1 MESTNKENIIEPENA
16 PKNIIEDEKDSKEEK
31 PNANIKEVP
40 SENKQPY
47 QRYYKSK
54 SFIPK
59 FTGKSIKSGTS
70 SFTMDS
76 SLNNDPLSSSR
87 DSEEKRTRRSF
98 DIEYPT
104 LKRSHSTKKYHYSK
118 DYKKDIIKEEK
129 NEDEDSFCSFAS
141 NRSKFSS
148 YTIMPKESNLFFFEK
163 RKLFDENTIKNITTM
178 EPVPETYDENL
189 IFQKPKMQILS
200 DKKEDSKLNVITSS
214 TINVKKTLLDENEII
229 QEVKE
234 LDGIF
239 DEEFDQRFD
248 SIKIKYKSF
257 YDKEEPPA
265 LFMGLQGEC
274 RPFNDEVPDEIIEEN
289 YEDDAKEVIRKNSM
303 IIQRKKNIADEIDDD
318 FKKIKKRNSILNV
331 FIDDKMFID
340 EKDELNHKDDIEEK
354 EEKDDKD
361 EKEDDKEEK
370 EEKDE
375 EKEEKEDDSDKGSKN
390 SSK

>member
-1 MESTNKENIIEPENA
+1 MDSDPKDVNEILEPE
-16 PKNIIEDEKDSKEEK
+16 IKEEEEDK
-31 PNANIKEVP
+31 KTSDVP
-40 SENKQPY
+40 QENKQPY

-54 SFIPK
+54 SFMPK
-59 FTGKSIKSGTS
+59 FTGKSIKSGAS
-70 SFTMDS
+70 SFTNDS

-87 DSEEKRTRRSF
+87 DSEEKRIKRGI

-163 RKLFDENTIKNITTM
+163 KKFFDENAIKNITTM

-214 TINVKKTLLDENEII
+214 NINIKKTPMDENEII
-229 QEVKE
+229 EEVKE

-239 DEEFDQRFD
+239 DEEFDQRLD

-265 LFMGLQGEC
+265 LFSGLQGEC

-318 FKKIKKRNSILNV
+318 FKKIKRKNSKLNFV
-331 FIDDKMFID
+331 IDDKMFID
-340 EKDELNHKDDIEEK
+340 EKDELNHKEENEEK
-354 EEKDDKD
+354 EEKDDKK
-361 EKEDDKEEK
+361 EKEEEK
-370 EEKDE
+370 EEENEE
-375 EKEEKEDDSDKGSKN
+375 EKEEKEDDSDKGSKH

>member
-1 MESTNKENIIEPENA
+1 MDSNPRDVNEILEPEI
-16 PKNIIEDEKDSKEEK
+16 KSEDKKTSD
-31 PNANIKEVP
+31 VP
-40 SENKQPY
+40 QENKQPY

-54 SFIPK
+54 SFMPK
-59 FTGKSIKSGTS
+59 FTGKSIKSGAS
-70 SFTMDS
+70 SFTNDS

-87 DSEEKRTRRSF
+87 DSEEKRIKRGI

-163 RKLFDENTIKNITTM
+163 KKFFDENAIKNITTM

-214 TINVKKTLLDENEII
+214 NINIKKTPMDENEII
-229 QEVKE
+229 EEVKE

-239 DEEFDQRFD
+239 DEEFDQRLD

-265 LFMGLQGEC
+265 LFSGLQGEC

-318 FKKIKKRNSILNV
+318 FKKIKRKNSKLNFV
-331 FIDDKMFID
+331 IDDKMFID
-340 EKDELNHKDDIEEK
+340 EKDELNHKEENEEK
-354 EEKDDKD
+354 EEKDDKK
-361 EKEDDKEEK
+361 EKEEEK
-370 EEKDE
+370 EEENEE
-375 EKEEKEDDSDKGSKN
+375 EKEEKEDDSDKGSKH

>member
-1 MESTNKENIIEPENA
+1 MESTIKEDINEPENA
-16 PKNIIEDEKDSKEEK
+16 PKNVIEDKKDSKEEK
-31 PNANIKEVP
+31 AEEKIKEVP

-47 QRYYKSK
+47 QRYFKSK
-54 SFIPK
+54 SFMPK

-87 DSEEKRTRRSF
+87 DSEEKRVRRSF

-178 EPVPETYDENL
+178 EPVLETYDENL

-214 TINVKKTLLDENEII
+214 TINVKKTPLDENEII

-303 IIQRKKNIADEIDDD
+303 KIQMKKNIADEIDDD
-318 FKKIKKRNSILNV
+318 FKKIKTKNSKLITLV
-331 FIDDKMFID
+331 DDKNFID
-340 EKDELNHKDDIEEK
+340 EKDELNHKDENEEKEEEK
-354 EEKDDKD
+354 EEKDK
-361 EKEDDKEEK
+361 EK
-370 EEKDE
+370 EEE
-375 EKEEKEDDSDKGSKN
+375 EKEEKEEDSDKGSKH
-390 SSK
+390 SSS

>member
-16 PKNIIEDEKDSKEEK
+16 SKNIIEDEKGSKKEK
-31 PNANIKEVP
+31 ADVNIKEIP

-87 DSEEKRTRRSF
+87 DSEEKRARRSF

-303 IIQRKKNIADEIDDD
+303 IIQRKKNIADEIDND
-318 FKKIKKRNSILNV
+318 FKKIKKRNSMLNV

-375 EKEEKEDDSDKGSKN
+375 EKEDDSDKGSKN

>member
-1 MESTNKENIIEPENA
+1 MDSDPKDVNEILEP
-16 PKNIIEDEKDSKEEK
+16 KIKEEEEDK
-31 PNANIKEVP
+31 KTSDVP
-40 SENKQPY
+40 IENKQPY

-54 SFIPK
+54 SFMPK
-59 FTGKSIKSGTS
+59 FTGKSIKSGAS
-70 SFTMDS
+70 SFTNDS

-87 DSEEKRTRRSF
+87 DSEEKRIKRGI

-163 RKLFDENTIKNITTM
+163 KKFFDENAIKNITTM

-214 TINVKKTLLDENEII
+214 NINLKKTPMDENEII
-229 QEVKE
+229 EEVKE

-239 DEEFDQRFD
+239 DEEFDQRLD

-265 LFMGLQGEC
+265 LFSGLQGEC

-318 FKKIKKRNSILNV
+318 FKKIKRKNSKLNFV
-331 FIDDKMFID
+331 IDDKMFID
-340 EKDELNHKDDIEEK
+340 EKDELNHKEENEEK
-354 EEKDDKD
+354 EEKDDKK
-361 EKEDDKEEK
+361 EKEEEK
-370 EEKDE
+370 EEENEE
-375 EKEEKEDDSDKGSKN
+375 EKEEKEDDSDKGSKH

>member
-1 MESTNKENIIEPENA
+1 MESDPKDLNEIEET
-16 PKNIIEDEKDSKEEK
+16 KIKEEDK
-31 PNANIKEVP
+31 KISDVP
-40 SENKQPY
+40 TEAKQQY
-47 QRYYKSK
+47 QKYYKSK
-54 SFIPK
+54 SFMPK
-59 FTGKSIKSGTS
+59 FTGKSIKSGAS
-70 SFTMDS
+70 SFTNDS

-87 DSEEKRTRRSF
+87 DSEEKRIKRGI

-163 RKLFDENTIKNITTM
+163 RKFFDENAIKNITTM
-178 EPVPETYDENL
+178 EPVLETYDENL
-189 IFQKPKMQILS
+189 IFQKPKMQLLS

-214 TINVKKTLLDENEII
+214 NINIKKTPMDENEII
-229 QEVKE
+229 EEVKE

-239 DEEFDQRFD
+239 DEEFDQKLD

-265 LFMGLQGEC
+265 LFSGLQGEC

-318 FKKIKKRNSILNV
+318 FKKIKRKNSKLNFV
-331 FIDDKMFID
+331 IDDKMFID
-340 EKDELNHKDDIEEK
+340 EKDELNHKDENEEK
-354 EEKDDKD
+354 EEKDDKK
-361 EKEDDKEEK
+361 EKEDEKEEK
-370 EEKDE
+370 EEENEE
-375 EKEEKEDDSDKGSKN
+375 EKEEKEDDSDKGSKH

>member
-1 MESTNKENIIEPENA
+1 MDSNPKDVNEILEPEI
-16 PKNIIEDEKDSKEEK
+16 KSEDKKTSDI
-31 PNANIKEVP
+31 PQ
-40 SENKQPY
+40 ENKQPY

-54 SFIPK
+54 SFMPK
-59 FTGKSIKSGTS
+59 FTGKSIKSGAS
-70 SFTMDS
+70 SFTNDS

-87 DSEEKRTRRSF
+87 DSEEKRIKRGI

-163 RKLFDENTIKNITTM
+163 KKFFDENAIKNITTM

-214 TINVKKTLLDENEII
+214 NINIKKTPMDENEII
-229 QEVKE
+229 EEVKE

-239 DEEFDQRFD
+239 DEEFDQRLD

-265 LFMGLQGEC
+265 LFSGLQGEC

-318 FKKIKKRNSILNV
+318 FKKIKRKNSKLNFV
-331 FIDDKMFID
+331 IDDKMFID
-340 EKDELNHKDDIEEK
+340 EKDELNHKDENEEQ
-354 EEKDDKD
+354 EEKDDKK
-361 EKEDDKEEK
+361 EKEEEK
-370 EEKDE
+370 EEENEE
-375 EKEEKEDDSDKGSKN
+375 EKEEKEDDSDKGSKH

>member
-1 MESTNKENIIEPENA
+1 MDSDPKDTNKILEPEI
-16 PKNIIEDEKDSKEEK
+16 KKEEEDK
-31 PNANIKEVP
+31 KTSDIPQ
-40 SENKQPY
+40 ENKQPY

-54 SFIPK
+54 SFMPK
-59 FTGKSIKSGTS
+59 FTGKSIKSGAS
-70 SFTMDS
+70 SFTNDS

-87 DSEEKRTRRSF
+87 DSEEKRIKRGI

-163 RKLFDENTIKNITTM
+163 KKFFDENAIKNITTM

-214 TINVKKTLLDENEII
+214 NINIKKTPMDENEII
-229 QEVKE
+229 EEVKE

-239 DEEFDQRFD
+239 DEEFDQRLD

-265 LFMGLQGEC
+265 LFSGLQGEC

-318 FKKIKKRNSILNV
+318 FKKIKRKNSKLNFV
-331 FIDDKMFID
+331 IDDKMFID
-340 EKDELNHKDDIEEK
+340 EKDELNHKEENEEK
-354 EEKDDKD
+354 EEKDDKK
-361 EKEDDKEEK
+361 EKEEEK
-370 EEKDE
+370 EEENEE
-375 EKEEKEDDSDKGSKN
+375 EKEEKEDDSDKGSKH

>member
-1 MESTNKENIIEPENA
+1 MEPFEKKTPSQDSQEEPKDENE
-16 PKNIIEDEKDSKEEK
+16 
-31 PNANIKEVP
+31 IKEVP
-40 SENKQPY
+40 SETKPSY
-47 QRYYKSK
+47 QRFYKSK
-54 SFIPK
+54 SFMPK
-59 FTGKSIKSGTS
+59 FTGKSIKSGAS

-87 DSEEKRTRRSF
+87 DSEGKRGKKSF
-98 DIEYPT
+98 DIEYPE

-148 YTIMPKESNLFFFEK
+148 YTIMPKENNLFFFEK
-163 RKLFDENTIKNITTM
+163 RKFFDENCIKNITTM

-214 TINVKKTLLDENEII
+214 TINVKKAPLDENEII

-239 DEEFDQRFD
+239 DEEFDQKLD

-265 LFMGLQGEC
+265 LFSGLQGEC

-289 YEDDAKEVIRKNSM
+289 YEDDANEVIRKNSVK
-303 IIQRKKNIADEIDDD
+303 IQMKKNIADEIDDD
-318 FKKIKKRNSILNV
+318 FKKIKKKSSKLNFV
-331 FIDDKMFID
+331 IDNKMFID
-340 EKDELNHKDDIEEK
+340 EKDELIHKDDVEEK
-354 EEKDDKD
+354 
-361 EKEDDKEEK
+361 EKEDDKEIKEDK
-370 EEKDE
+370 DEDKCEEKE
-375 EKEEKEDDSDKGSKN
+375 EKEEKEDDSDKGSKH

>member
-1 MESTNKENIIEPENA
+1 MDSNPKDANEILEPEI
-16 PKNIIEDEKDSKEEK
+16 KSKDKKTSDI
-31 PNANIKEVP
+31 PQ
-40 SENKQPY
+40 ENKQPY

-54 SFIPK
+54 SFMPK
-59 FTGKSIKSGTS
+59 FTGKSIKSGAS
-70 SFTMDS
+70 SFTNDS

-87 DSEEKRTRRSF
+87 DSEEKRIKRGI

-163 RKLFDENTIKNITTM
+163 KKFFDENAIKNITTM

-214 TINVKKTLLDENEII
+214 NINIKKTPMDENEII
-229 QEVKE
+229 EEVKE

-239 DEEFDQRFD
+239 DEEFDQRLD

-265 LFMGLQGEC
+265 LFSGLQGEC

-318 FKKIKKRNSILNV
+318 FKKIKRKNSKLNFV
-331 FIDDKMFID
+331 IDDKMFID
-340 EKDELNHKDDIEEK
+340 EKDELNHKDENEEK
-354 EEKDDKD
+354 EEKDDKK
-361 EKEDDKEEK
+361 EKEEEK
-370 EEKDE
+370 EEENEE
-375 EKEEKEDDSDKGSKN
+375 EKEEKEDDSDKGSKH

>member
-1 MESTNKENIIEPENA
+1 MESDPKEINETE
-16 PKNIIEDEKDSKEEK
+16 KNEIKEEDK
-31 PNANIKEVP
+31 KIPDVP
-40 SENKQPY
+40 MENKQPF

-54 SFIPK
+54 SFMPK

-70 SFTMDS
+70 SFTNDS

-87 DSEEKRTRRSF
+87 DSEEKRIKRGI

-214 TINVKKTLLDENEII
+214 NINIKKTPMDENEII
-229 QEVKE
+229 EEVKE

-239 DEEFDQRFD
+239 DEEFDQRLD

-265 LFMGLQGEC
+265 LFSGLQGEC

-318 FKKIKKRNSILNV
+318 FKKIKKKNSKLNFV
-331 FIDDKMFID
+331 IDEKIFID
-340 EKDELNHKDDIEEK
+340 EKDELNHKEENEEK
-354 EEKDDKD
+354 EEK
-361 EKEDDKEEK
+361 EEEK
-370 EEKDE
+370 EEENEEEKE
-375 EKEEKEDDSDKGSKN
+375 EKEEKEDDSDKGSKH

>member
-1 MESTNKENIIEPENA
+1 MEPIKKQTTSQNVQEEPKEDKKIQ
-16 PKNIIEDEKDSKEEK
+16 
-31 PNANIKEVP
+31 EVP
-40 SENKQPY
+40 SENIQPY
-47 QRYYKSK
+47 QRYYKTK
-54 SFIPK
+54 AFMPK
-59 FTGKSIKSGTS
+59 FLGKSMKSGTS

-87 DSEEKRTRRSF
+87 DSEGKRVKKSF
-98 DIEYPT
+98 DIEYPE

-148 YTIMPKESNLFFFEK
+148 YTMMPKESNLFFFEK
-163 RKLFDENTIKNITTM
+163 KKFFDENAIKNIITM

-214 TINVKKTLLDENEII
+214 TINVKKTPLDENEII

-239 DEEFDQRFD
+239 DEEFDQKLD

-257 YDKEEPPA
+257 YDKEEPPL
-265 LFMGLQGEC
+265 LFSGLQGEC

-318 FKKIKKRNSILNV
+318 FKKIKKRNSKIN
-331 FIDDKMFID
+331 FSIDNKMFID
-340 EKDELNHKDDIEEK
+340 EIDELNHKDDIEEK
-354 EEKDDKD
+354 E
-361 EKEDDKEEK
+361 KEDDKEIKEDK
-370 EEKDE
+370 DEDKYEEKE

-390 SSK
+390 DSK

>member
-1 MESTNKENIIEPENA
+1 MDSNPKDVNEILKPEI
-16 PKNIIEDEKDSKEEK
+16 KSEDKKTSDI
-31 PNANIKEVP
+31 PQ
-40 SENKQPY
+40 ENKQPY

-54 SFIPK
+54 SFMPK
-59 FTGKSIKSGTS
+59 FTGKSIKSGAS
-70 SFTMDS
+70 SFTNDS

-87 DSEEKRTRRSF
+87 DSEEKRIKRGI

-163 RKLFDENTIKNITTM
+163 KKFFDENAIKNITTM

-214 TINVKKTLLDENEII
+214 NINIKKTPMDENEII
-229 QEVKE
+229 EEVKE

-239 DEEFDQRFD
+239 DEEFDQRLD

-265 LFMGLQGEC
+265 LFSGLQGEC

-318 FKKIKKRNSILNV
+318 FKKIKRKNSKLNFV
-331 FIDDKMFID
+331 IDDKMFID
-340 EKDELNHKDDIEEK
+340 EKDELNHKEENEEK
-354 EEKDDKD
+354 EEKDDKK
-361 EKEDDKEEK
+361 EKE

-375 EKEEKEDDSDKGSKN
+375 ENEKEKEEKEDDSDKGSKH

>member
-1 MESTNKENIIEPENA
+1 MDSDIKDTNEIIEPE
-16 PKNIIEDEKDSKEEK
+16 IKEEEDK
-31 PNANIKEVP
+31 KTSDIPQ
-40 SENKQPY
+40 ENKQPY

-54 SFIPK
+54 SFMPK
-59 FTGKSIKSGTS
+59 FTGKSIKSGAS
-70 SFTMDS
+70 SFTNDS

-87 DSEEKRTRRSF
+87 DSEEKRIKRGI

-163 RKLFDENTIKNITTM
+163 KKFFDENAIKNITTM

-214 TINVKKTLLDENEII
+214 NINIKKTPMDENEII
-229 QEVKE
+229 EEVKE

-239 DEEFDQRFD
+239 DEEFDQRLD

-265 LFMGLQGEC
+265 LFSGLQGEC

-318 FKKIKKRNSILNV
+318 FKKIKRKNSKLNFV
-331 FIDDKMFID
+331 IDDKMFID
-340 EKDELNHKDDIEEK
+340 EKDELNHKEENEEK
-354 EEKDDKD
+354 EEKDDKK
-361 EKEDDKEEK
+361 EKEEEK
-370 EEKDE
+370 EEENEE
-375 EKEEKEDDSDKGSKN
+375 EKEEKEDDSDKGSKH

>member
-1 MESTNKENIIEPENA
+1 MEPSEKQPPSQNDEEEP
-16 PKNIIEDEKDSKEEK
+16 KEEK
-31 PNANIKEVP
+31 KIKDVP
-40 SENKQPY
+40 SENVQHY
-47 QRYYKSK
+47 QKYYKSK
-54 SFIPK
+54 PFMPK
-59 FTGKSIKSGTS
+59 FLGKSMKSGTS

-87 DSEEKRTRRSF
+87 DSEGKRPKKSF
-98 DIEYPT
+98 DIEYPE

-141 NRSKFSS
+141 GRSKFSS
-148 YTIMPKESNLFFFEK
+148 YTMMPKESNLFFFEK
-163 RKLFDENTIKNITTM
+163 RKFFDENAIKNIVTM

-214 TINVKKTLLDENEII
+214 TINVKKTLPDENEII

-239 DEEFDQRFD
+239 DEEFDQKFD

-265 LFMGLQGEC
+265 LFSGLQGEC
-274 RPFNDEVPDEIIEEN
+274 KPFNDEVPDEIIEEN
-289 YEDDAKEVIRKNSM
+289 YEDDAKEVIRKNSKK
-303 IIQRKKNIADEIDDD
+303 IQMKKNIADEIDDD
-318 FKKIKKRNSILNV
+318 FKKIKKKNSKLNFV
-331 FIDDKMFID
+331 IDNKMFID
-340 EKDELNHKDDIEEK
+340 EKDELIHKDDIEEK
-354 EEKDDKD
+354 E
-361 EKEDDKEEK
+361 KEDDKEIKEDK
-370 EEKDE
+370 DEDKYEEKE
-375 EKEEKEDDSDKGSKN
+375 EKEEKEDDSDK
-390 SSK
+390 

>member
-1 MESTNKENIIEPENA
+1 MESDPKDLNEIEET
-16 PKNIIEDEKDSKEEK
+16 KIKEEDK
-31 PNANIKEVP
+31 KISDVP
-40 SENKQPY
+40 TEAKQQY
-47 QRYYKSK
+47 QKYYKSK
-54 SFIPK
+54 SFMPK
-59 FTGKSIKSGTS
+59 FTGKSIKSGAS
-70 SFTMDS
+70 SFTNDS

-87 DSEEKRTRRSF
+87 DSEEKRIKRGI

-148 YTIMPKESNLFFFEK
+148 STIMPKESNLFFFEK
-163 RKLFDENTIKNITTM
+163 RKFFDENAIKNITTM
-178 EPVPETYDENL
+178 EPVLETYDENL
-189 IFQKPKMQILS
+189 IFQKPKMQLLS

-214 TINVKKTLLDENEII
+214 NINIKKTPMDENEII
-229 QEVKE
+229 EEVKE

-239 DEEFDQRFD
+239 DEEFDQRLD

-265 LFMGLQGEC
+265 LFSGLQGEC

-318 FKKIKKRNSILNV
+318 FKKIKRKNSKLNFV
-331 FIDDKMFID
+331 IDDKMFID
-340 EKDELNHKDDIEEK
+340 EKDELNHKDENE
-354 EEKDDKD
+354 

-370 EEKDE
+370 EKEKEEEEKEDKE
-375 EKEEKEDDSDKGSKN
+375 EKEEDSEKGSKN
-390 SSK
+390 SSSSL

>member
-1 MESTNKENIIEPENA
+1 MEPIQKQTTSQNVQEEPKEDKKIQEL
-16 PKNIIEDEKDSKEEK
+16 
-31 PNANIKEVP
+31 P
-40 SENKQPY
+40 SENIQPY
-47 QRYYKSK
+47 QRYYKTK
-54 SFIPK
+54 AFMPK
-59 FTGKSIKSGTS
+59 FSGKSMKSGTS

-87 DSEEKRTRRSF
+87 DSEGKRVKKSF
-98 DIEYPT
+98 DIEYPE

-148 YTIMPKESNLFFFEK
+148 YTMMPKESNLFFFEK
-163 RKLFDENTIKNITTM
+163 KKFFDENAIKNIITM

-214 TINVKKTLLDENEII
+214 TINVKKTPLDENEII

-239 DEEFDQRFD
+239 DEEFDQKLD

-257 YDKEEPPA
+257 YDKEEPPL
-265 LFMGLQGEC
+265 LFSGLQGEC

-318 FKKIKKRNSILNV
+318 FKKIKKRNSKIN
-331 FIDDKMFID
+331 FSIDNKMFID

-354 EEKDDKD
+354 E
-361 EKEDDKEEK
+361 KEDDKEIKEDK
-370 EEKDE
+370 DEDKYEEKE

-390 SSK
+390 DSK

>member
-16 PKNIIEDEKDSKEEK
+16 SKNIIEDEKDSKEEK

-87 DSEEKRTRRSF
+87 DSEEKRARRSF

-318 FKKIKKRNSILNV
+318 FKKIKKRNSTLNG

>member
-1 MESTNKENIIEPENA
+1 MEPIEKQTTSQNVQEEPKED
-16 PKNIIEDEKDSKEEK
+16 KKVQ
-31 PNANIKEVP
+31 EVP
-40 SENKQPY
+40 SENIQPY
-47 QRYYKSK
+47 QRYYKTK
-54 SFIPK
+54 AFMPK
-59 FTGKSIKSGTS
+59 FLGKSMKSGTS

-87 DSEEKRTRRSF
+87 DSEGKRVKKSF
-98 DIEYPT
+98 DIEYPE

-148 YTIMPKESNLFFFEK
+148 YTMMPKESNLFFFEK
-163 RKLFDENTIKNITTM
+163 KKFFDENAIKNIITM

-214 TINVKKTLLDENEII
+214 TINVKKTPLDENEII

-239 DEEFDQRFD
+239 DEEFDQKLD

-257 YDKEEPPA
+257 YDKEEPPL
-265 LFMGLQGEC
+265 LFSGLQGEC

-318 FKKIKKRNSILNV
+318 FKKIKKRNSKIN
-331 FIDDKMFID
+331 FSIDNKMFID
-340 EKDELNHKDDIEEK
+340 EIDELNHKDDIEEK
-354 EEKDDKD
+354 EKEDEKEIKEDKD
-361 EKEDDKEEK
+361 EDKYEEK
-370 EEKDE
+370 E

-390 SSK
+390 DSK

>member
-1 MESTNKENIIEPENA
+1 MEPSEKQPPSQNDEEEP
-16 PKNIIEDEKDSKEEK
+16 KEEK
-31 PNANIKEVP
+31 KIKDVL
-40 SENKQPY
+40 SENIQHY
-47 QRYYKSK
+47 QKYYKSK
-54 SFIPK
+54 PFMPK
-59 FTGKSIKSGTS
+59 FLGKSMKSGTS

-87 DSEEKRTRRSF
+87 DSEGKRPKKSF
-98 DIEYPT
+98 DIEYPE

-141 NRSKFSS
+141 GRSKFSS
-148 YTIMPKESNLFFFEK
+148 YTMMPKESNLFFFEK
-163 RKLFDENTIKNITTM
+163 RKFFDENAIKNIVTM

-239 DEEFDQRFD
+239 DEEFDQKFD

-265 LFMGLQGEC
+265 LFSGLQGEC
-274 RPFNDEVPDEIIEEN
+274 KPFNDEVPDEII
-289 YEDDAKEVIRKNSM
+289 
-303 IIQRKKNIADEIDDD
+303 
-318 FKKIKKRNSILNV
+318 
-331 FIDDKMFID
+331 
-340 EKDELNHKDDIEEK
+340 
-354 EEKDDKD
+354 
-361 EKEDDKEEK
+361 
-370 EEKDE
+370 
-375 EKEEKEDDSDKGSKN
+375 
-390 SSK
+390 

>member
-1 MESTNKENIIEPENA
+1 MDSDPKDTNKIIEPE
-16 PKNIIEDEKDSKEEK
+16 IKEEEDK
-31 PNANIKEVP
+31 KTSDVP
-40 SENKQPY
+40 QENKQPY

-54 SFIPK
+54 SFMPK
-59 FTGKSIKSGTS
+59 FTGKSIKSGAS
-70 SFTMDS
+70 SFTNDS

-87 DSEEKRTRRSF
+87 DSEEKRIKRGI

-163 RKLFDENTIKNITTM
+163 KKFFDENAIKNITTM

-214 TINVKKTLLDENEII
+214 NINIKKTPMDENEII
-229 QEVKE
+229 EEVKE

-239 DEEFDQRFD
+239 DEEFDQRLD

-265 LFMGLQGEC
+265 LFSGLQGEC

-318 FKKIKKRNSILNV
+318 FKKIKRKNSKLNFV
-331 FIDDKMFID
+331 IDDKMFID
-340 EKDELNHKDDIEEK
+340 EKDELNHKEENEEK
-354 EEKDDKD
+354 EEKDDKK
-361 EKEDDKEEK
+361 EKEEEK
-370 EEKDE
+370 EEENEEEKE
-375 EKEEKEDDSDKGSKN
+375 EKEEKEDDSDKGSKH

>member
-1 MESTNKENIIEPENA
+1 MDSNPKDVNEILEPEI
-16 PKNIIEDEKDSKEEK
+16 KSKDKKTSDI
-31 PNANIKEVP
+31 PQ
-40 SENKQPY
+40 ENKQPY

-54 SFIPK
+54 SFMPK
-59 FTGKSIKSGTS
+59 FTGKSIKSGAS
-70 SFTMDS
+70 SFTNDS

-87 DSEEKRTRRSF
+87 DSEEKRIKRGI

-163 RKLFDENTIKNITTM
+163 KKFFDENAIKNITTM

-200 DKKEDSKLNVITSS
+200 DKKEDSKLNVVTSS
-214 TINVKKTLLDENEII
+214 NINIKKTPMDENEII
-229 QEVKE
+229 EEVKE

-239 DEEFDQRFD
+239 DEEFDQRLD

-265 LFMGLQGEC
+265 LFSGLQGEC

-318 FKKIKKRNSILNV
+318 FKKIKRKNSKLNFV
-331 FIDDKMFID
+331 IDDKMFID
-340 EKDELNHKDDIEEK
+340 EKDELNHKEENEEK
-354 EEKDDKD
+354 EEKDDKK
-361 EKEDDKEEK
+361 EKEEEK
-370 EEKDE
+370 EEENEE
-375 EKEEKEDDSDKGSKN
+375 EKEEKEDDSDKGSKH